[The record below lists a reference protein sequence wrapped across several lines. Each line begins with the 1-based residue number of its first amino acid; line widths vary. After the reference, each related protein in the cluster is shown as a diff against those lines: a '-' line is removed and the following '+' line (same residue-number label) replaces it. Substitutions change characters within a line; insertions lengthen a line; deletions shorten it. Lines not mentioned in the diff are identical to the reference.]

1 MSEKKYKIL
10 IFTHDSSL
18 YGASKSLL
26 TLIDYWKKKQSEIE
40 ILVLLPYKGIIEHN
54 LKSSGINY
62 KVVDIP
68 RVDYKFKN
76 QSFLSILKMWLRFSC
91 NENKAIKIISK
102 ITEEFQPDIIYTNT
116 SVIGTGY
123 KISRIFKK
131 PFVWHVREF
140 GWEDYKLKY
149 LPSLKIHR
157 NKIKN
162 SPTIFVSKA
171 LQNYWLAGDV
181 KKHSQV
187 IYNGFIENEASE
199 TPNRK
204 IPENEIII
212 GILGA
217 IMPGKGQ
224 LEAIKAIDILN
235 QKGIKATLEIYG
247 SAFDKNYET
256 ELKLFLEKNNHL
268 KNCIKFCGFNN
279 NPKEIYDRIS
289 IMLNCSVSE
298 GFGRTIVEAM
308 LEKIPVVANN
318 AGAIPE
324 IIEHYYNGLIYNQ
337 TPESLAEKLEILIN
351 NKILWSNLTENAFN
365 FAQKNYSVQKYADS
379 VLLFLKKSLIN
390 NE

>member
-1 MSEKKYKIL
+1 MAEKFRIL
-10 IFTHDSSL
+10 VFAHDSSL

-26 TLIDYWKKKQSEIE
+26 TLLDYWKKNNPEVE
-40 ILVLLPYKGIIEHN
+40 VLLLLPYKGTLEEH
-54 LKSSGINY
+54 LINSDINF
-62 KVVDIP
+62 KIVDFP
-68 RVDYKFKN
+68 RADYKYSN
-76 QSFLSILKMWLRFSC
+76 QSVLDVFKLRLKFFLR
-91 NENKAIKIISK
+91 ERKAIRKISEIMK
-102 ITEEFQPDIIYTNT
+102 VYQPNIIYTNT
-116 SVIGTGY
+116 SVVGIGN
-123 KISRIFKK
+123 KIAETFKI
-131 PFVWHVREF
+131 PSLWHIREF

-162 SPTIFVSKA
+162 SHTIFVSKA
-171 LQNYWLAGDV
+171 LQNYWLAGEV

-224 LEAIKAIDILN
+224 LEAIKAIDTLN

-324 IIEHYYNGLIYNQ
+324 IIEDYYNGLIYNQ

-351 NKILWSNLTENAFN
+351 NKILWRNLTENAFN
-365 FAQKNYSVQKYADS
+365 FAQKNYSVEKYADS
-379 VLLFLKKSLIN
+379 VLLFLKKITN
-390 NE
+390 K